1 MRIVVLHQA
10 ITEHDTVSDQDVLVQ
25 VEAVSSALRQLGHD
39 AASLPCSLNLEAMLD
54 QLRSMRADLVFNL
67 VESLGGAD
75 SLVYLSHAVLD
86 SAGIPYTGN
95 RTESHFLTAHK
106 LFAKQRLHAAGLPTP
121 EWIEERDRLVV
132 GRWSLVDENART
144 KTNDQ
149 RITTNDQRPTTNE
162 RKWIVKG
169 VWDQASR
176 DLDDE
181 AIVMGA
187 REQIT
192 EALAERARRTGRPG
206 FAEQFIEG
214 REFNIGLLAGP
225 AGVEVLPPAEIDFSA
240 FPPEK
245 PRIVGHRAKWQEDS
259 FEYNNTPRTFDF
271 PEADCLLLEQLKSLA
286 KECWTLFSLGG
297 WARVDFRVDAS
308 GRPWILEINTNP
320 CLSPDAGFYAAL
332 ARAGISFETAIR
344 QIVEDT

>member
-10 ITEHDTVSDQDVLVQ
+10 INEQDTAADQDVLVQ
-25 VEAVSSALRQLGHD
+25 VEAVSVALKKLGHE
-39 AASLPCSLNLEAMLD
+39 AVSLPCSLNLEAMLG
-54 QLRSMRADLVFNL
+54 QLRSMRPDLVFNL

-86 SAGIPYTGN
+86 AAGIPYTGN

-106 LFAKQRLHAAGLPTP
+106 LLAKQRLHAAGLPTP
-121 EWIEERDRLVV
+121 EWIEESTFVVPPLGGLSLCNRLKPE
-132 GRWSLVDENART
+132 LRT
-144 KTNDQ
+144 TATD
-149 RITTNDQRPTTNE
+149 TSG
-162 RKWIVKG
+162 KWIIKG

-176 DLDDE
+176 DLDEE
-181 AIVMGA
+181 AIVGGA
-187 REQIT
+187 KEQIVQALT
-192 EALAERARRTGRPG
+192 ERTRRTGRPS
-206 FAEQFIEG
+206 FAEQFIAG
-214 REFNIGLLAGP
+214 REFNIGLLAGS

-271 PEADCLLLEQLKSLA
+271 PETDCPLLEELKSLTE
-286 KECWTLFSLGG
+286 KCWALFSLHG

-308 GRPWILEINTNP
+308 GHPWILEINTNP
-320 CLSPDAGFYAAL
+320 CLSPDAGFFAAL
-332 ARAGISFETAIR
+332 ARAGISFEKAIER
-344 QIVEDT
+344 IVEDV